1 MIAKS
6 PGGCQQ
12 PVFSQQCPDPDRSIT
27 MYKSVSI
34 VIFSLF
40 FIGLPV
46 YAGPAEDFQALL
58 DEAWEWQLSENPV
71 RASRLGD
78 RRFNDQWTDMSL
90 EAIERR
96 NEQQQG
102 FLRRLRAID
111 SSQLADTDALN
122 YDLFRR
128 RLENSIDAHEY
139 KAYLMPMS
147 QRGGVQ
153 SLESTAE
160 TLRLSN
166 VQDYEDWLARMTQIE
181 NVIEQTTALMEE
193 GRKTGY
199 MPPKIL
205 MERIPN
211 QVSSQ
216 LVEDPEM
223 SPFYKSFGAMPDSI
237 GEEDQARIRDLAK
250 EVIDNSIVPAY
261 REFNSYFNDTY
272 LPASRDSIGAS
283 SLPNGEAFYEYRTR
297 FFTTTA
303 MTPDEIHRLGL
314 NEVKRIRD
322 EMQLVIDELE
332 FEGSFADFLHFLRT
346 DPQFY
351 YDTPEELFEGYLAVS
366 KRIDPELVKLFGK
379 LPRAPYGLRPIPDNI
394 APDTTTAYYNGPA
407 ADGSRPGYYY
417 VNLYRPEVRPKY
429 EMEVLSIHEA
439 VPGHHL
445 QIALQME
452 MEEMP
457 NFRKYSGFTAFSEG
471 WGLYSE
477 SLGYEMG
484 FYKDPYSKFGALT
497 YDMWRAVRLVVDTGM
512 HYKGWTRQQAIEF
525 FKDNAAKKEADII
538 NEIDRYISWPGQAL
552 AYKIGQLK
560 MLELRKKSEDALGDD
575 FDIKAFHDELLG
587 GGAVPMEILE
597 TRMNRWLT
605 EELRKKANPS

>member
-1 MIAKS
+1 MQKFAWLI
-6 PGGCQQ
+6 
-12 PVFSQQCPDPDRSIT
+12 
-27 MYKSVSI
+27 
-34 VIFSLF
+34 IFSF
-40 FIGLPV
+40 MFNGLP
-46 YAGPAEDFQALL
+46 ASAAPADDFATLL
-58 DEAWEWQLSENPV
+58 NDHWEWQLRENPL

-78 RRFNDQWTDMSL
+78 RRYNDRWTDRSL

-96 NEQQQG
+96 QGEQRE
-102 FLRRLRAID
+102 FLRRLRIID
-111 SSQLADTDALN
+111 SAQLPADEQLN

-128 RLENSIDAHEY
+128 QLENSVDGQQFRN
-139 KAYLMPMS
+139 YLMPMS

-153 SLESTAE
+153 SLESSAE
-160 TLRLSN
+160 TLRLNN
-166 VQDYEDWLARMTQIE
+166 VQDYEDWLARMLKIE
-181 NVIEQTTALMEE
+181 TVIEQTMELMEE
-193 GRKTGY
+193 GRESGY

-211 QVSSQ
+211 QIASQ
-216 LVEDPEM
+216 LVEDPEQ
-223 SPFYKSFGAMPDSI
+223 SPFFKAFTTMPDGI
-237 GEEDQARIRDLAK
+237 VAADQERLQQLAK
-250 EVIDNSIVPAY
+250 ELIDESVVPAY
-261 REFNSYFNDTY
+261 REFSNYFNNTY
-272 LPASRDSIGAS
+272 LPASRDTIGAS

-297 FFTTTA
+297 FYTTTE

-314 NEVKRIRD
+314 DEVKRIRD

-351 YDTPEELFEGYLAVS
+351 YDTPEELFDGYLAVA

-445 QIALQME
+445 QISLQME

-512 HYKGWTRQQAIEF
+512 HYKGWTRQQAIDF

-552 AYKIGQLK
+552 AYKIGQLT
-560 MLELRKKSEDALGDD
+560 MLELRRKAEQALGDD

-597 TRMNRWLT
+597 TRMNRWLAD
-605 EELRKKANPS
+605 ELKAVRLR